1 MTPAPLRRDTGDA
14 RLTIKPRECAVCA
27 RPFFPFLSTQKV
39 CGAKCAVKVPKL
51 AKKAER
57 AADEAR
63 REALMSLSDWTRAVE
78 KEFNRWVKL
87 RDHGLPCICCG
98 KPMEPNRPG
107 GSVDAGHY
115 LSVGSSK
122 NLRFVEMNV
131 NAQRKNCNRP
141 GGTTRASFRAGM
153 VAKYGEAAVAALEAD
168 QAPRQYRIPD
178 LKAMRD
184 DYRARANALAKAI
197 KGKV

>member
-1 MTPAPLRRDTGDA
+1 MKRSAIIPKPPRA
-14 RLTIKPRECAVCA
+14 R
-27 RPFFPFLSTQKV
+27 
-39 CGAKCAVKVPKL
+39 KCAICREPATSAMNLKPFCSPRCGLEL
-51 AKKAER
+51 AKLTLAKQERARDKAKREGMMNLSQWTKAAER
-57 AADEAR
+57 
-63 REALMSLSDWTRAVE
+63 
-78 KEFNRWVKL
+78 EFNRYIRL

-122 NLRFVEMNV
+122 HLRFVEMNV
-131 NAQRKNCNRP
+131 NAQRKSCNRP
-141 GGTTRASFRAGM
+141 GGADRGLFRAGM
-153 VAKYGEAAVAALEAD
+153 VARYGEAAVAELEAD

-184 DYRARANALAKAI
+184 DYRQRANALAKAL
-197 KGKV
+197 KDD